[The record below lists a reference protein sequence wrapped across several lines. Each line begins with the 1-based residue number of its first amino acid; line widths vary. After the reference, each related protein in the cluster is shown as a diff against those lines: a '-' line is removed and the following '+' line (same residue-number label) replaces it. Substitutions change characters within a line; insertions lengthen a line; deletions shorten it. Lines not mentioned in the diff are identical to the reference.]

1 MKFNIKLEK
10 GINNYAVTVLFN
22 GLIEVLMFGKYI
34 EIREAGLTILR
45 GIKGARLR
53 KEIGRLT

>member
-10 GINNYAVTVLFN
+10 GINNYAVLFN
-22 GLIEVLMFGKYI
+22 GLIEDLMFGKYI
-34 EIREAGLTILR
+34 KICEAGLTILK